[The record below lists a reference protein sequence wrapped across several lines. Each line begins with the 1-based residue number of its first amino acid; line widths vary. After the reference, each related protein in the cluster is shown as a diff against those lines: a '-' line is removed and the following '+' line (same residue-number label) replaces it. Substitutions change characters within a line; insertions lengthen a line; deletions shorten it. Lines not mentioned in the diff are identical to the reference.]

1 MMESLQD
8 MISSFSQNLP
18 DFFTNRTPQ
27 TVHFTVNIWWQP
39 GATIVP
45 GKLINHLM
53 KFFWKIFTW
62 NKDLFVM
69 HTVFLDIQSL
79 YSLIG
84 WICVSMYFSAKNTF
98 CLFFFLIVHKIQI
111 LKFWLILVL
120 LAKYDIWDRI
130 YIILSVIAPVFFSIG
145 F

>member
-1 MMESLQD
+1 MVFICQPFQLSGELVCPCIPHPEQ
-8 MISSFSQNLP
+8 IPSSCQ
-18 DFFTNRTPQ
+18 
-27 TVHFTVNIWWQP
+27 
-39 GATIVP
+39 AAIVQ
-45 GKLINHLM
+45 GKLINYSM

-111 LKFWLILVL
+111 WNFWLILVT
-120 LAKYDIWDRI
+120 LAKDDIWDRI
-130 YIILSVIAPVFFSIG
+130 YIIIVVAQVFFSIG

>member
-1 MMESLQD
+1 
-8 MISSFSQNLP
+8 
-18 DFFTNRTPQ
+18 
-27 TVHFTVNIWWQP
+27 
-39 GATIVP
+39 
-45 GKLINHLM
+45 M

-84 WICVSMYFSAKNTF
+84 WICVSMYISAKNTF
-98 CLFFFLIVHKIQI
+98 CWFFFLIVHKIQI
-111 LKFWLILVL
+111 WNFWLILVT
-120 LAKYDIWDRI
+120 LAKDDIWDRI
-130 YIILSVIAPVFFSIG
+130 YIIFVIAPVFFSIG